1 MIIAWIGCIGLL
13 YCIFVLPF
21 TDYANEKLKDR
32 FNNDLMYM
40 YVGCL
45 LMAVIGFMLQI

>member
-13 YCIFVLPF
+13 YCVFVLPF
-21 TDYANEKLKDR
+21 SDYANEKLKDR

-40 YVGCL
+40 YVGFL
-45 LMAVIGFMLQI
+45 LLAIVGFVLQI

>member
-40 YVGCL
+40 YVGFL
-45 LMAVIGFMLQI
+45 LLAIVGFVLQI

>member
-13 YCIFVLPF
+13 YCVFVLPF
-21 TDYANEKLKDR
+21 SDYANEKLKDR

-40 YVGCL
+40 YVGFL
-45 LMAVIGFMLQI
+45 LLAIVGFMLQI

>member
-21 TDYANEKLKDR
+21 TDYADDKLKDR
-32 FNNDLMYM
+32 FDNDLMYM
-40 YVGCL
+40 YVGFL
-45 LMAVIGFMLQI
+45 LMAIIGFFLGI

>member
-13 YCIFVLPF
+13 YCIFALPF
-21 TDYANEKLKDR
+21 TDYAKEKLKDR

-40 YVGCL
+40 YVAFL
-45 LMAVIGFMLQI
+45 LMAIIGFMLRI

>member
-40 YVGCL
+40 YVAFL
-45 LMAVIGFMLQI
+45 LMAVIGFMFQI